1 VIVISRLLN
10 HRRPRAGGD
19 PVQLVGGD
27 PVQLVVPAKAG
38 TPFYEVNPSSLEHVT
53 PLVKQPVVYILASGP
68 YGTLYIG
75 VTSNLAGRIEAHR
88 NGLVDGFTKQYGV
101 HNLVYFEVHE
111 EMYEAIQREKRL
123 KKWNRAWKIRL
134 IEEMN
139 PQWKDLSDQA
149 F

>member
-1 VIVISRLLN
+1 M
-10 HRRPRAGGD
+10 
-19 PVQLVGGD
+19 
-27 PVQLVVPAKAG
+27 
-38 TPFYEVNPSSLEHVT
+38 
-53 PLVKQPVVYILASGP
+53 VYILADKP

-75 VTSNLAGRIEAHR
+75 VTSDLARRVEAHR
-88 NGLVDGFTKQYGV
+88 NGCVHGFTERYDV
-101 HNLVYFEVHE
+101 HTLVYFELDA

-139 PQWKDLSDQA
+139 PEWKDLSDQA